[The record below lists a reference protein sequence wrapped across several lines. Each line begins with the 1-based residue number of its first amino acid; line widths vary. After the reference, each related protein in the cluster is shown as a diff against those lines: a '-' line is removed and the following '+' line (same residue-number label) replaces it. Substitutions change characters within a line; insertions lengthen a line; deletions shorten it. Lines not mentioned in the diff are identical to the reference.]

1 MLFNKFQIQ
10 TNINGTGLST
20 GAEMLTRITDG
31 AAGPAVIDLGGGNSI
46 TFQGV
51 SVNYFISSDFEFF

>member
-1 MLFNKFQIQ
+1 
-10 TNINGTGLST
+10 
-20 GAEMLTRITDG
+20 MLTRITDG